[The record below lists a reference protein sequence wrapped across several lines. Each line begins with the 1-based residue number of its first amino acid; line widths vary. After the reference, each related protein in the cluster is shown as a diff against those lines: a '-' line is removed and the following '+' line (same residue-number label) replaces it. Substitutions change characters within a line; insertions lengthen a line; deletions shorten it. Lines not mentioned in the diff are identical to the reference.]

1 LSNTALRGGLN
12 AEITHHVCIIT
23 YRAKTFLCAESGCEK
38 SFVRAEHLARHQL
51 NVGPA
56 LEATHSRDTSL
67 TRMKTGQTKY
77 THVLVVPR
85 SSSARSCINDTNLDE
100 KGMWYRQV
108 RGVVEKSGGASRN
121 RKNPLTPAGPPISP
135 ETLISSSVDVS
146 LPQDSI
152 EQTIREKHQ
161 FPVAGKYEVNIP
173 FGANG
178 HLQQDEEC
186 PVVWPSSRN
195 TPCSSS
201 LC

>member
-1 LSNTALRGGLN
+1 VRVSTVPPLREIATEKQIPRRDAITDSGKLKDRCSQVATIHMYIFPTCRVDLLSNTALRGGLN

-85 SSSARSCINDTNLDE
+85 SSSARSSINDTNLDE

-135 ETLISSSVDVS
+135 ETLIS
-146 LPQDSI
+146 
-152 EQTIREKHQ
+152 
-161 FPVAGKYEVNIP
+161 
-173 FGANG
+173 
-178 HLQQDEEC
+178 C
-186 PVVWPSSRN
+186 P
-195 TPCSSS
+195 
-201 LC
+201 